1 MKQNKK
7 NSKVIQYRRPIHI
20 NIGVIIFLFIFIYLA
35 YSVISYM
42 TSDRIQVYE
51 VGEEVSLSRDQTY
64 TGLILREEL
73 VANTDQTGYVN
84 YYIREGSR
92 AAVEDV
98 VYSIDENGQFTEL
111 LSSSGSSESSSLSR
125 DNLTSLKKT
134 LSSFISMYDETS
146 FYKTYELK
154 YEMENKLLNFLS
166 TNSVNDLDN
175 LGIDPAYFHTVPAA
189 ESGIVEYYV
198 DGFEDLS
205 AENVTMDNFKRNN
218 YNKNSIRSGELL
230 ESGSPVYKTIT
241 SEQWQIIIA
250 LDAET
255 AEKYKDTTSISVT
268 FPEKDLSTSVNF
280 EIFTGTDGNTYG
292 KLSLGRYMVQY
303 AGQRYLEVTIHD
315 NDVKSG
321 LKIPKSA
328 VIESSFYTIPK
339 EYLTTGGNSDSKGFN
354 QEIYNADGTSIQF
367 ITPQIYYVTDTDYYV
382 SADDVPAGTVL
393 RYPDSA
399 NKSSTVGSTATVQ
412 GVYNVNKGYAVFKAV
427 EVLDQ
432 DNDYYIVKRGTSYGL
447 SIYDHI
453 LLDGSKGAPGEM
465 IY

>member
-255 AEKYKDTTSISVT
+255 AEKYKDTTSVSVT

-328 VIESSFYTIPK
+328 VIESSFDTIPK

-399 NKSSTVGSTATVQ
+399 NKSYTVGSTATVQ

>member
-1 MKQNKK
+1 
-7 NSKVIQYRRPIHI
+7 
-20 NIGVIIFLFIFIYLA
+20 
-35 YSVISYM
+35 
-42 TSDRIQVYE
+42 
-51 VGEEVSLSRDQTY
+51 
-64 TGLILREEL
+64 
-73 VANTDQTGYVN
+73 
-84 YYIREGSR
+84 
-92 AAVEDV
+92 
-98 VYSIDENGQFTEL
+98 
-111 LSSSGSSESSSLSR
+111 
-125 DNLTSLKKT
+125 
-134 LSSFISMYDETS
+134 
-146 FYKTYELK
+146 
-154 YEMENKLLNFLS
+154 
-166 TNSVNDLDN
+166 
-175 LGIDPAYFHTVPAA
+175 
-189 ESGIVEYYV
+189 
-198 DGFEDLS
+198 
-205 AENVTMDNFKRNN
+205 
-218 YNKNSIRSGELL
+218 
-230 ESGSPVYKTIT
+230 
-241 SEQWQIIIA
+241 
-250 LDAET
+250 
-255 AEKYKDTTSISVT
+255 
-268 FPEKDLSTSVNF
+268 
-280 EIFTGTDGNTYG
+280 
-292 KLSLGRYMVQY
+292 MVQY

-399 NKSSTVGSTATVQ
+399 NKSYTVGSTATVQ

>member
-111 LSSSGSSESSSLSR
+111 LSSSGSSESGSLSR

-154 YEMENKLLNFLS
+154 YEMENKLLNFL
-166 TNSVNDLDN
+166 L
-175 LGIDPAYFHTVPAA
+175 H
-189 ESGIVEYYV
+189 
-198 DGFEDLS
+198 
-205 AENVTMDNFKRNN
+205 
-218 YNKNSIRSGELL
+218 
-230 ESGSPVYKTIT
+230 
-241 SEQWQIIIA
+241 
-250 LDAET
+250 
-255 AEKYKDTTSISVT
+255 
-268 FPEKDLSTSVNF
+268 
-280 EIFTGTDGNTYG
+280 
-292 KLSLGRYMVQY
+292 
-303 AGQRYLEVTIHD
+303 
-315 NDVKSG
+315 
-321 LKIPKSA
+321 
-328 VIESSFYTIPK
+328 
-339 EYLTTGGNSDSKGFN
+339 
-354 QEIYNADGTSIQF
+354 QF
-367 ITPQIYYVTDTDYYV
+367 C
-382 SADDVPAGTVL
+382 
-393 RYPDSA
+393 
-399 NKSSTVGSTATVQ
+399 K
-412 GVYNVNKGYAVFKAV
+412 
-427 EVLDQ
+427 
-432 DNDYYIVKRGTSYGL
+432 
-447 SIYDHI
+447 
-453 LLDGSKGAPGEM
+453 
-465 IY
+465 

>member
-315 NDVKSG
+315 NENTEVC
-321 LKIPKSA
+321 
-328 VIESSFYTIPK
+328 
-339 EYLTTGGNSDSKGFN
+339 SDREFVLYDSEG
-354 QEIYNADGTSIQF
+354 ISDDGW
-367 ITPQIYYVTDTDYYV
+367 
-382 SADDVPAGTVL
+382 
-393 RYPDSA
+393 
-399 NKSSTVGSTATVQ
+399 
-412 GVYNVNKGYAVFKAV
+412 
-427 EVLDQ
+427 
-432 DNDYYIVKRGTSYGL
+432 
-447 SIYDHI
+447 
-453 LLDGSKGAPGEM
+453 
-465 IY
+465 